1 MLRLMP
7 VARAARPSAARRSAS
22 GQAFAIVSRM
32 EHFTFNQLPDLH
44 EMLIQGRER
53 AYLAYIFDTRS
64 DRRDAVALETY
75 AEAYS
80 APGAP
85 RAGFSYYRPIPRNA
99 SKQRSGLPCP
109 TKPS

>member
-1 MLRLMP
+1 MDATIPGLAHTP
-7 VARAARPSAARRSAS
+7 EI
-22 GQAFAIVSRM
+22 FVSPA
-32 EHFTFNQLPDLH
+32 ENVFLWHFTFNQLPDLL

-99 SKQRSGLPCP
+99 SNQRSGLPCP